1 MAINVNTVYQTVLSI
16 LNKEQR
22 GYMTPDEFNK
32 VATQVQLEI
41 FESYFNDLNQQLRV
55 PQTNVEYADRQN
67 SVDECLAIFKQ
78 FGNTFTVSAGRV
90 LTATVTDGGTGYS
103 DGTNVA
109 TTGGDGSN
117 LTVNTTTAAGVIQSV
132 TIANGG
138 SGYSATNTVT
148 VTGGTT
154 DAILTIN
161 SVNPDLY
168 FSVPN
173 DLYKLGTVIYN
184 NNVELQKVNRNEY
197 LYLNASPLT
206 KPTADFPVYI
216 YERATQGTSGNN
228 TSNPHLYIYP
238 SSITNANDIKVSYI
252 RKPSDVVWGFS
263 VGNLGQYLYSSNVST
278 QFELIESEQTNVIL
292 RILAYAGVIIKDP
305 QIVQVAAQAVQSEQV
320 NSKS

>member
-55 PQTNVEYADRQN
+55 PQTNVEYADRQKN
-67 SVDECLAIFKQ
+67 VDECLAIFKQ
-78 FGNTFTVSAGRV
+78 FGNTFTTAAGKV
-90 LTATVTDGGTGYS
+90 LTVTVTNGGTGYS
-103 DGTNVA
+103 NGTNVT
-109 TTGGDGSN
+109 TTGGNGSG
-117 LTVNTTTAAGVIQSV
+117 LTVNTTTAGGVIQSV
-132 TIANGG
+132 TIGNGG
-138 SGYSATNTVT
+138 SGYSATNTVI

-161 SVNPDLY
+161 TVNPDLY
-168 FSVPN
+168 FSPPSN
-173 DLYKLGTVIYN
+173 TYKLGTVIYN
-184 NNVELQKVNRNEY
+184 DVVELQKVNRNEY

-206 KPTADFPVYI
+206 KPTTDFPVYI
-216 YERATQGTSGNN
+216 YERATQGSGGSNTGQPHIYVYPTTITSA
-228 TSNPHLYIYP
+228 S
-238 SSITNANDIKVSYI
+238 DIKVSYI

-263 VGNLGQYLYSSNVST
+263 IGSLGQYLYSSSVST

-292 RILAYAGVIIKDP
+292 RILAYAGIIIKDP
-305 QIVQVAAQAVQSEQV
+305 QVVQVAAQAVQSEQI

>member
-55 PQTNVEYADRQN
+55 PQTNVEYADRQKN
-67 SVDECLAIFKQ
+67 VDECLAIFKQ
-78 FGNTFTVSAGRV
+78 FGDTLVTPGGRV
-90 LTATVTDGGTGYS
+90 LAVTVTGGGTGYS
-103 DGTNVA
+103 NGTSVA
-109 TTGGDGSN
+109 TTGGDGSG
-117 LTVNTTTAAGVIQSV
+117 LTVNITTSGGIIQTA

-138 SGYSATNTVT
+138 SGYSATNTVI
-148 VTGGTT
+148 VTGGAT
-154 DAILTIN
+154 DAILTIS

-168 FSVPN
+168 FLPPSN
-173 DLYKLGTVIYN
+173 TYKLGTVIYN
-184 NNVELQKVNRNEY
+184 NSVELQKVNRNEY

-206 KPTADFPVYI
+206 KPTTDFPVYI
-216 YERATQGTSGNN
+216 HERAIQGSGGIGTGQSHIYVYPTTITS
-228 TSNPHLYIYP
+228 S
-238 SSITNANDIKVSYI
+238 NDIKVSYI

-263 VGNLGQYLYSSNVST
+263 TGNLGQYLYSASVST
-278 QFELIESEQTNVIL
+278 QFELIESEQTNVML
-292 RILAYAGVIIKDP
+292 RILAYAGIIIKDP
-305 QIVQVAAQAVQSEQV
+305 QVVQVAAQAVQSEQI

>member
-55 PQTNVEYADRQN
+55 PQTNVEYADRQKN
-67 SVDECLAIFKQ
+67 VDECLAIFKQ
-78 FGNTFTVSAGRV
+78 FGNTFTIPAGRV
-90 LTATVTDGGTGYS
+90 LTATVTNGGTGYS
-103 DGTNVA
+103 DGTNVT
-109 TTGGDGSN
+109 TTGGSGSG
-117 LTVNTTTAAGVIQSV
+117 LTVNTTTSGGVIQSI

-138 SGYSATNTVT
+138 SGYSATNTVI

-161 SVNPDLY
+161 TVNPDLY
-168 FSVPN
+168 FSLPSN
-173 DLYKLGTVIYN
+173 TYKLGTVIYN
-184 NNVELQKVNRNEY
+184 NVVELQKVNRNEY

-206 KPTADFPVYI
+206 KPTTDFPVYI
-216 YERATQGTSGNN
+216 YERATQGSGGNN
-228 TSNPHLYIYP
+228 TGQPHIYVYP
-238 SSITNANDIKVSYI
+238 TTITSASDIKVSYI

-263 VGNLGQYLYSSNVST
+263 IGSLGQYLYLSNSST

-292 RILAYAGVIIKDP
+292 RILAYAGIIIKDP
-305 QIVQVAAQAVQSEQV
+305 QVVQVAAQAVQSEQI

>member
-55 PQTNVEYADRQN
+55 PQTNVEYADRQKN
-67 SVDECLAIFKQ
+67 VDECLAIFKQ
-78 FGNTFTVSAGRV
+78 FGNTFITPAGRV
-90 LTATVTDGGTGYS
+90 LTVTVTNGGTGYS
-103 DGTNVA
+103 NGTNV
-109 TTGGDGSN
+109 TTSGGDGSG
-117 LTVNTTTAAGVIQSV
+117 LTVNTTTAGGVIQSV

-148 VTGGTT
+148 ITSGTT
-154 DAILTIN
+154 DATLTIN

-184 NNVELQKVNRNEY
+184 NAVELQKVNRNEY
-197 LYLNASPLT
+197 LYLNASLLT
-206 KPTADFPVYI
+206 KPTTDFPVYI
-216 YERATQGTSGNN
+216 YERATQGTAGNN
-228 TSNPHLYIYP
+228 TSSPHLYIYP
-238 SSITNANDIKVSYI
+238 SSIASANDIKVSYI
-252 RKPSDVVWGFS
+252 RKPSDIVWGFS
-263 VGNLGQYLYSSNVST
+263 IGGLGQYLYSSNVST
-278 QFELIESEQTNVIL
+278 QFELIESEQTNIIL
-292 RILAYAGVIIKDP
+292 RILAYAGIIIKDP
-305 QIVQVAAQAVQSEQV
+305 QIVQVAAQAVQSEQI